1 MEETFGAHNRDIN
14 KHNND
19 NNKQFSV
26 CGKSMIAAVILV
38 VISLAAVSISEFAI
52 PTSSTKSIKLD
63 SVSRPI
69 YATLQDY
76 EKEALFRVF
85 VDDYGKMYK
94 TDEYQT
100 KLSSFKEFLE
110 LCDSRNMAEA
120 AVGSTAVHGVTMFA
134 DLTPT
139 EFATYLGFVQS
150 STTSYGELV
159 DSDKITAY
167 NGTETEVDWTDIY
180 TTSVRTQGYC
190 GSCWAF
196 SAVQQI
202 ESDTIRIVGNP
213 YTTTSTL
220 SVQQLVSCDSTNSGC
235 SGGDARTGYE
245 YVMETG
251 GLNME
256 SNYPYTSYYD
266 FAGSCDKTKSGYSIA
281 VAQYYTITGADAT
294 TVETNM
300 INYVKTTGP
309 LSVCIDAS
317 EWSSYVS
324 GTVAVC
330 SSSPNHC
337 VQIVGVNDAEGYWKI
352 RNSWGTSWGEDGYIR
367 LQLNAD
373 TCAITTIPT
382 YTFTYLYGTTLSPT
396 ATPTTPY
403 PSFEPTTASPSFE
416 PTTASPT
423 TASPSFE
430 PTAEEVEEEEEE
442 EEEVIIITNI
452 ITIIISNIITII
464 TTIVTIIIIITLIKT
479 IFRMKTR
486 TRTKTKML
494 RKMKMLRRMKMLRKM
509 KKMLRKMKTKNLTRR
524 MLILMPS

>member
-1 MEETFGAHNRDIN
+1 
-14 KHNND
+14 
-19 NNKQFSV
+19 
-26 CGKSMIAAVILV
+26 MIAAVILV
-38 VISLAAVSISEFAI
+38 FISLAAVSISEFAI
-52 PTSSTKSIKLD
+52 PSSNTKSIKLD

-69 YATLQDY
+69 FATLQDY

-100 KLSSFKEFLE
+100 KLTNFKNFLE

-120 AVGSTAVHGVTMFA
+120 VVSSTAVHGVTMFA
-134 DLTPT
+134 DLTPS

-150 STTSYGELV
+150 STTSYGELI
-159 DSDKITAY
+159 DSDKITTY
-167 NGTETEVDWTDIY
+167 DGTESTVDWTDIY

-202 ESDTIRIVGNP
+202 ESDTIRIVGTP

-220 SVQQLVSCDSTNSGC
+220 SVQQLVSCDSTSSGC
-235 SGGDARTGYE
+235 SGGDSRMGYE

-256 SNYPYTSYYD
+256 TNYPYTSYYD

-300 INYVKTTGP
+300 INYVKSTGP
-309 LSVCIDAS
+309 LSVCVDAS
-317 EWSSYVS
+317 EWSTYVS

-330 SSSPNHC
+330 STSPNHC
-337 VQIVGVNDAEGYWKI
+337 VQIVGVNTDEGYWKI
-352 RNSWGTSWGEDGYIR
+352 RNSWGTSWGEDGYIK

-373 TCAITTIPT
+373 TCAITTVPT
-382 YTFTYLYGTTLSPT
+382 YTYTYLYGTTLSPT

-403 PSFEPTTASPSFE
+403 PSFEPTTASPTVE
-416 PTTASPT
+416 PTTEA
-423 TASPSFE
+423 PSFE
-430 PTAEEVEEEEEE
+430 PTAAVEEEEDED
-442 EEEVIIITNI
+442 EV
-452 ITIIISNIITII
+452 
-464 TTIVTIIIIITLIKT
+464 TL
-479 IFRMKTR
+479 
-486 TRTKTKML
+486 
-494 RKMKMLRRMKMLRKM
+494 
-509 KKMLRKMKTKNLTRR
+509 
-524 MLILMPS
+524 S